1 VTSVPPFERP
11 ATYEDLV
18 KLFEH
23 LVAEIADGELHAGD
37 AAVRAEP
44 FDVIDFSLGELW
56 VD

>member
-1 VTSVPPFERP
+1 MPPFERP